1 MRVTQISINEHA
13 NVVHV
18 HLDGPMGPIW
28 RDFVAATF
36 CAEDIAKFLNE
47 AIRVWNEVSQCR
59 ALFCE
64 GAVILP
70 FAPRVK
76 ANLPPTPGGVS

>member
-1 MRVTQISINEHA
+1 MRVTQIIINEHA

-28 RDFVAATF
+28 RDFVAVTF
-36 CAEDIAKFLNE
+36 CEQDIDKFLTE
-47 AIRVWNEVSQCR
+47 TIRVYQTVAKCR
-59 ALFCE
+59 SIYCE

-70 FAPRVK
+70 FV
-76 ANLPPTPGGVS
+76 TPHKLTEGVQ